1 MEQEG
6 EGDEVFEIDD
16 FTVITEFERF
26 VVAIEALLQEWGV
39 IGPRQRRKYPKGL
52 LKSCPWQSKSATV
65 SFGETNKLSVKY
77 CYPDLPFETITEQP
91 GSENDGHLP
100 SFAVDISNAEIDFT
114 YHSNISTM
122 YGVSEYILFAPADQ
136 VDDAIMT
143 EDQKN
148 VVVSAFRVAQNTVD
162 CEVPMFIQ
170 FGHIDRQLFFGTSC
184 NKSVV
189 AHFEGSHLRKGQM
202 RHMHL
207 SGLLDLFREH
217 VKCPISLLEA
227 DDIRISVQFDYNVKF
242 PSFTPK
248 DSDDS
253 CEAVECYNLPFG
265 SKDEPIEEFKLIVS
279 WPNLKEEVVNENEY
293 HSDLDLLSAFNW
305 SACVEF
311 NYTEGMLDYVLTRIM
326 DLQKSKDALETAFT
340 LLGVQQ
346 SQKVFGQLTD
356 GGIQNIRIAGVSNY
370 SITNPG
376 GLALDE
382 VLMPIA
388 KSVVNRCMDK
398 IFDTVEGDDMDDT
411 LRVKQSSG
419 TIPTPGS
426 AKRSS
431 PEPVIMNESSHVPVQ
446 RAVDSGNK
454 IYATLRQIKWTPP
467 DSLTWRFAVAFAHAS
482 ADDVFGPYAF
492 AQIWIEFV
500 QRLRSFYDKTKDL
513 PGMSDVTQPNL
524 SHCLLHQKLE
534 MLQCCISAKR
544 RRHELYD
551 NTKDFG
557 GDEFFDAQSDQS
569 DSESTES
576 DGASKTTSGTAS
588 YKTAKASLSQ
598 PSGRLHPFGE
608 MRLLKHKDIPIYVPI
623 TQDRSPMTE
632 DMVDE
637 YASYLS
643 SLNDGEARVRAQLDV
658 LFSDMQAFKAANPM
672 CCLEDFIRWHSPKD
686 WIEEEGCLSERM
698 QLPNN
703 TWVKCW
709 EEAMPIPVIN
719 QARLFNESKIAE
731 EILSLLENATV
742 QQMVEFLRPVL
753 FDAAVVQLTDKG
765 KCIRTL
771 LDEERLVSS
780 VYRANRSGQRDD
792 YIEALKQ
799 LKFAERL
806 ISQYSSLRSKLQIQN
821 NAKNSIDPPSEDDLY
836 NFIIALIE
844 DSTSKRELVER
855 NICSHGVPI
864 FGAAD
869 GPIGNVVRHMLERED
884 VTGGRLPRPS
894 RRQYVLKWS
903 VPRPTPNSRAVPQR
917 LFASIEE
924 DEFRLCGAFI
934 EDTVYT

>member
-1 MEQEG
+1 
-6 EGDEVFEIDD
+6 
-16 FTVITEFERF
+16 
-26 VVAIEALLQEWGV
+26 
-39 IGPRQRRKYPKGL
+39 
-52 LKSCPWQSKSATV
+52 
-65 SFGETNKLSVKY
+65 
-77 CYPDLPFETITEQP
+77 
-91 GSENDGHLP
+91 
-100 SFAVDISNAEIDFT
+100 
-114 YHSNISTM
+114 
-122 YGVSEYILFAPADQ
+122 
-136 VDDAIMT
+136 
-143 EDQKN
+143 
-148 VVVSAFRVAQNTVD
+148 
-162 CEVPMFIQ
+162 
-170 FGHIDRQLFFGTSC
+170 
-184 NKSVV
+184 
-189 AHFEGSHLRKGQM
+189 
-202 RHMHL
+202 
-207 SGLLDLFREH
+207 
-217 VKCPISLLEA
+217 
-227 DDIRISVQFDYNVKF
+227 
-242 PSFTPK
+242 
-248 DSDDS
+248 
-253 CEAVECYNLPFG
+253 
-265 SKDEPIEEFKLIVS
+265 
-279 WPNLKEEVVNENEY
+279 
-293 HSDLDLLSAFNW
+293 
-305 SACVEF
+305 
-311 NYTEGMLDYVLTRIM
+311 
-326 DLQKSKDALETAFT
+326 
-340 LLGVQQ
+340 
-346 SQKVFGQLTD
+346 
-356 GGIQNIRIAGVSNY
+356 
-370 SITNPG
+370 
-376 GLALDE
+376 
-382 VLMPIA
+382 
-388 KSVVNRCMDK
+388 
-398 IFDTVEGDDMDDT
+398 
-411 LRVKQSSG
+411 
-419 TIPTPGS
+419 
-426 AKRSS
+426 
-431 PEPVIMNESSHVPVQ
+431 
-446 RAVDSGNK
+446 
-454 IYATLRQIKWTPP
+454 
-467 DSLTWRFAVAFAHAS
+467 
-482 ADDVFGPYAF
+482 
-492 AQIWIEFV
+492 
-500 QRLRSFYDKTKDL
+500 
-513 PGMSDVTQPNL
+513 
-524 SHCLLHQKLE
+524 

-753 FDAAVVQLTDKG
+753 FDAAVVQLTDKA
-765 KCIRTL
+765 CSRTAS
-771 LDEERLVSS
+771 RYRK
-780 VYRANRSGQRDD
+780 VYQDPLGRRAARFLCLSC
-792 YIEALKQ
+792 E
-799 LKFAERL
+799 
-806 ISQYSSLRSKLQIQN
+806 SKWTED
-821 NAKNSIDPPSEDDLY
+821 AKNSIDPPSEDDLY
-836 NFIIALIE
+836 TFIVSLIE

-894 RRQYVLKWS
+894 RRQYVLKWT